1 MFSLSLSLYP
11 TEPYLPLPKEVE
23 ETKILT
29 EEQWIDGNNEAVEP
43 YARSK
48 ALAEKAA
55 WDFIKEIPDGKNK
68 FELAVINPG
77 LVLGPLLN
85 KANSTS
91 LEVIRLLLDR

>member
-1 MFSLSLSLYP
+1 M
-11 TEPYLPLPKEVE
+11 E
-23 ETKILT
+23 ESKILT
-29 EEQWIDGNNEAVEP
+29 EEQWVDGNNENVEP
-43 YARSK
+43 YSRSK

-55 WDFIKEIPDGKNK
+55 WDFVKEIPEGKNK

-91 LEVIRLLLDR
+91 VEVIRLLLER